1 MTGWQWGSP
10 LWLWA
15 LIVLW
20 PYALGRRRRR
30 RQAAVPYSPAQYR
43 PAQGAHHRPFW
54 ARLAVTLELAI
65 MALVVV
71 ILAQPR
77 RIDEVPL
84 ITEPGVDLALVL
96 DISASM
102 QAADFSPNRLEV
114 LKKMVIEFLK
124 RSSGDRIAIYAFAK
138 QTFTHTPLTRDVAA
152 MAELVDGLAYE
163 TINHVESG
171 GTSIGDALLVA
182 VDDLKHHR
190 QEGRDQGIFLFSD
203 GESNFG
209 VDPELAARLVAEEG
223 IHLYVVGVGGEEGV
237 EVYINGE
244 PFINSDDEIL
254 ITQLDDSQLRRVA
267 QVGQGRY
274 WRAESEDVLAGLFA
288 EVARLERTPL
298 EVENFRSVRSYAP
311 EFHLGLLGLFLSW
324 WILEAGFLRRPFQ

>member
-1 MTGWQWGSP
+1 MSGWEWGNP
-10 LWLWA
+10 GWLWA
-15 LIVLW
+15 FLVLW
-20 PYALGRRRRR
+20 PYALGRSRRRG
-30 RQAAVPYSPAQYR
+30 QAAVRYAPAQLAPTR
-43 PAQGAHHRPFW
+43 GSHHRPFW
-54 ARLAVTLELAI
+54 AGLVRVLELAI
-65 MALVVV
+65 LALVVL

-84 ITEPGVDLALVL
+84 ISEPGVDLALVL

-138 QTFTHTPLTRDVAA
+138 QTFTHTPLTRDVTA

-163 TINHVESG
+163 TIDHVESG

-182 VDDLKHHR
+182 IDDLKRHR

-223 IHLYVVGVGGEEGV
+223 IHFYVVGVGGEEGV
-237 EVYINGE
+237 EVYINGQ
-244 PFINSDDEIL
+244 PFINSENEIL

-267 QVGQGRY
+267 DVGQGRY
-274 WRAESEDVLAGLFA
+274 WRAESEDVLAGLFT

-298 EVENFRSVRSYAP
+298 EVEAFRSVRSFAP
-311 EFHLGLLGLFLSW
+311 EFHLGLLALFLSW
-324 WILEAGFLRRPFQ
+324 WLLEGGFLRRPFQ